1 MYDFS
6 GIILHLSNLAA
17 GNRRHFKS
25 RRNMPENSDFYPQV
39 MQRYSTEP
47 LQTGEHTDFIAA
59 LLRVFE
65 EKVFNAHEFDSF
77 PIPLIVDY
85 IQRTH
90 IYYLGKK
97 LPEIE
102 QSIVLLS
109 GHYESQHPILIAL
122 QNFFLHYVKD
132 LSEHIH
138 AEETTLLPYL
148 SLLQEAHDNP
158 AGFSRFLLMGGE
170 YSVDRFL
177 SEHHDTEDELKDIR
191 QTIRLYEPP
200 ATNES
205 LYRILLS
212 QLQTFE
218 QDLCVH
224 AHIEEEVLIP
234 KAQAMEKALNTHVLS
249 LSPNN

>member
-1 MYDFS
+1 M
-6 GIILHLSNLAA
+6 
-17 GNRRHFKS
+17 
-25 RRNMPENSDFYPQV
+25 ENNYFYPQV
-39 MQRYSTEP
+39 MQRYPAQP
-47 LQTGEHTDFIAA
+47 LQAGEHKDFIDT

-65 EKVFNAHEFDSF
+65 EKVFNAREFDAF

-90 IYYLGKK
+90 IYYLEKK

-109 GHYESQHPILIAL
+109 GHYESQHPILVAL
-122 QNFFLHYVKD
+122 QNFFHHYVKD
-132 LSEHIH
+132 LSEHIR
-138 AEETTLLPYL
+138 AEEMTLLPYL
-148 SLLQEAHDNP
+148 VLLQDAGHNA
-158 AGFSRFLLMGGE
+158 AGFSRFLMLRGE

-212 QLQTFE
+212 QLQAFE

-234 KAQAMEKALNTHVLS
+234 KAQAMEKALDTYLLTLIPSN
-249 LSPNN
+249 

>member
-1 MYDFS
+1 
-6 GIILHLSNLAA
+6 
-17 GNRRHFKS
+17 
-25 RRNMPENSDFYPQV
+25 MPENSDFYPQV
-39 MQRYSTEP
+39 MQRYAGSS
-47 LQTGEHTDFIAA
+47 LQTGAREEFIAA

-65 EKVFNAHEFDSF
+65 EKVFNAREFDGF
-77 PIPLIVDY
+77 AVPLIVDY

-90 IYYLGKK
+90 IYYLEKK

-102 QSIVLLS
+102 QSIVLLT
-109 GHYESQHPILIAL
+109 GHYESQHPVLLAL
-122 QNFFLHYVKD
+122 QNFFLHYVQD
-132 LSEHIH
+132 LSEHIR
-138 AEETTLLPYL
+138 AEETNLLPYIG
-148 SLLQEAHDNP
+148 LLQDAAQTTN
-158 AGFSRFLLMGGE
+158 GFSRFVLARDE

-177 SEHHDTEDELKDIR
+177 SGHHDTEDELKDIR

-218 QDLCVH
+218 QDLRVH

-234 KAQAMEKALNTHVLS
+234 KAKTLEKDLNTQLLTLS
-249 LSPNN
+249 RSN